1 MIYFRQ
7 LDLLIG
13 ALQDFGIVCVFFIG
27 FLVILFTAT
36 EFNTASAFDTAVT
49 LFKQGTRAAE
59 VVDESNDEE
68 KGAHPE
74 PAGHSSTNASP
85 VELDR
90 PSATD
95 VFTWR
100 HLQYTVPISGGTQR
114 RLLDD
119 ISGFVAPGKLT
130 ALMGESGAGKVR
142 YLDVPV
148 PSLSNIFLDYAP

>member
-1 MIYFRQ
+1 VLFK
-7 LDLLIG
+7 
-13 ALQDFGIVCVFFIG
+13 DFGIVCVFFVG

-59 VVDESNDEE
+59 AVDESKDEE
-68 KGAHPE
+68 KSAHPE
-74 PAGHSSTNASP
+74 PAGPSSTGASP
-85 VELDR
+85 AELDR

-95 VFTWR
+95 IFTWR
-100 HLQYTVPISGGTQR
+100 HLQYTVPISGGTER

-119 ISGFVAPGKLT
+119 VSGFVVPGKLT

-142 YLDVPV
+142 HFNVLVSP
-148 PSLSNIFLDYAP
+148 PFNIFIDYAP

>member
-1 MIYFRQ
+1 MNCFPAWRFINW
-7 LDLLIG
+7 
-13 ALQDFGIVCVFFIG
+13 AVQDFGIVCVFFVG

-59 VVDESNDEE
+59 VVDESKDEE

-74 PAGHSSTNASP
+74 PAGPSSTDASP
-85 VELDR
+85 AVLDR

-142 YLDVPV
+142 CLNVPV
-148 PSLSNIFLDYAP
+148 SSQSNIFLDYAP